1 MSEASTLSSAPRK
14 LNDAPS
20 RLYDESITLY
30 GAPMSLW
37 SGKARAYLRKQGIA
51 FNEVMPGHPS
61 YRENIFPQT
70 QRGIVPVVQLQD
82 GSILQDT
89 MVIIDH
95 FEQAKAKFSVYP
107 TTPKQ
112 RMSALVL
119 DLFGSEGLLKVAMH
133 YRWNFLEY
141 NETFL
146 RSEFGDHIA
155 PGQSPEVIKK
165 MADKVM
171 APMQAYLPLLG
182 INENTIPAIEAQ
194 YLELLS
200 LLNNHFEQHP
210 YLLGGQPSVADYGLF
225 APLYAHLSRD
235 PYPGLLMKQHAP
247 RLYRWVERM
256 NAENAD
262 TPEFGECEARY
273 LDDDAISQTLKALL
287 ALVGRD
293 FVPEIKQA
301 VSHVNKWLTQHPD
314 VEGECVTE
322 KPRLK
327 MLAQMDY
334 PFRGTTVTGMVIPY
348 QLLMLQRIT
357 DFYGQ
362 LSAPEQQTMADFFEP
377 LGLAE
382 LLTLTADRRVERANH
397 IEVWGEFTHAP

>member
-1 MSEASTLSSAPRK
+1 VSESKMLGGAPSK
-14 LNDAPS
+14 LNDAP
-20 RLYDESITLY
+20 IILY

-51 FNEVMPGHPS
+51 FNEVMPGHAS

-95 FEQAKAKFSVYP
+95 FEQAKAGKFSVYP
-107 TTPKQ
+107 TTPQQ
-112 RMSALVL
+112 RLSALVL

-133 YRWNFLEY
+133 YRWNFLDY
-141 NETFL
+141 NEAFL

-155 PGQSPEVIKK
+155 PGQSPDVIQK

-171 APMQAYLPLLG
+171 KPMQAYLPLLG
-182 INENTIPAIEAQ
+182 INESTIPAIEAQ

-235 PYPGLLMKQHAP
+235 PYPGLLMKQQAP
-247 RLYRWVERM
+247 RLYRWIERM

-262 TPEFGECEARY
+262 TPEFGDCETEYFSA
-273 LDDDAISQTLKALL
+273 DTIPDTLQALL

-301 VSHVNKWLTQHPD
+301 VAHINTWLAEHPD
-314 VEGECVTE
+314 VEGQCVTE

-327 MLAQMDY
+327 MLGQMHY

-362 LSAPEQQTMADFFEP
+362 LTQAEQQGMADFFEP
-377 LGLAE
+377 LGLAD
-382 LLTLTADRRVERANH
+382 LLTLTAARRVERANH
-397 IEVWGEFTHAP
+397 IEVWGRTSN

>member
-1 MSEASTLSSAPRK
+1 VSESKMLGGAPSK
-14 LNDAPS
+14 LNDAP
-20 RLYDESITLY
+20 IILY

-51 FNEVMPGHPS
+51 FNEVMPGHAS

-95 FEQAKAKFSVYP
+95 FEQAKAGKFSVYP
-107 TTPKQ
+107 TTPQQ
-112 RMSALVL
+112 RLSALVL

-133 YRWNFLEY
+133 YRWNFLDY
-141 NETFL
+141 NEAFL

-155 PGQSPEVIKK
+155 PGQSPDVIQK

-171 APMQAYLPLLG
+171 KPMQAYLPLLG
-182 INENTIPAIEAQ
+182 INESTIPAIEAQ

-235 PYPGLLMKQHAP
+235 PYPGLLMKQQAP
-247 RLYRWVERM
+247 RLYRWIERM

-262 TPEFGECEARY
+262 TPEFGDCETEYFSA
-273 LDDDAISQTLKALL
+273 DTIPDTLQALL

-301 VSHVNKWLTQHPD
+301 VAHINTWLAEHPD
-314 VEGECVTE
+314 VEGQCVTE

-327 MLAQMDY
+327 MLGQMDY

-362 LSAPEQQTMADFFEP
+362 LTQAEQQGMADFFEP
-377 LGLAE
+377 LGLAD
-382 LLTLTADRRVERANH
+382 LLTLTAARRVERANH
-397 IEVWGEFTHAP
+397 IEVWGRTSN

>member
-1 MSEASTLSSAPRK
+1 MRDAMK
-14 LNDAPS
+14 DYDAP
-20 RLYDESITLY
+20 ITLY

-51 FNEVMPGHPS
+51 FNEVMPGHAS
-61 YRENIFPQT
+61 YRDAIYPQT

-95 FEQAKAKFSVYP
+95 FEQANTDQFSVYP
-107 TTPKQ
+107 TAPQQ
-112 RMSALVL
+112 RLSALIL

-133 YRWNFLEY
+133 YRWNFMEY

-155 PGQSPEVIKK
+155 PGQSPEVIQT

-182 INENTIPAIEAQ
+182 INENTIPAIEEQ
-194 YLELLS
+194 YLELMA
-200 LLNNHFEQHP
+200 LLNNHFEQYP

-262 TPEFGECEARY
+262 TPEFGECEIGY
-273 LDDDAISQTLKALL
+273 FEGDEIPDTLKALL

-293 FVPEIKQA
+293 FVPELKQA
-301 VSHVNKWLTQHPD
+301 VSTINGWLADNPD
-314 VEGECVTE
+314 VEGQCVTP

-327 MLAQMDY
+327 MLGQMDY
-334 PFRGTTVTGMVIPY
+334 PFRGTTVSGMVIPY

-357 DFYGQ
+357 DFYSQ
-362 LSAPEQQTMADFFEP
+362 LTTNEKQAMLALFEP
-377 LGLAE
+377 LGLAD
-382 LLTLTADRRVERANH
+382 LLTLVADRRVERANH
-397 IEVWGEFTHAP
+397 IEVWGKTSSEGAAQ